1 MSGEST
7 DIQSENKTSSY
18 RSIFK
23 ATSLFGGV
31 QAYQIL
37 IGVIKSKF
45 VAVLLGPMGM
55 GIQGLYQS
63 AIQLIQSFSSLG
75 LSQSAVRD
83 VSEANGSGDS
93 KRIGLTVAVV
103 KRLVWITGLL
113 GLVATAV
120 LSPVLSQTTFGNY
133 DYTIPFIFLSVIL
146 LLDQLSAGQKVVL
159 QGMRKLKYLAK
170 STAIG
175 STVGLVVSIPL
186 YYLFGVQGIV
196 PTLILNSVTMLCLT
210 WYFSKKVEV
219 EKVEVTNEQTFE
231 KGKSMLKMGLAMS
244 ISGIMV
250 TLTSYLLRGFI
261 RYEGG
266 TEQVGLFTAGFM
278 LTNSYVG
285 MVFNAM
291 GTDYYPRLSAVNQ
304 DNAKCTEV
312 INQQGEI
319 ATLIIAPILI
329 SCMILMPFIIRII
342 YSDKFLPANDYIL
355 WAVSGMMF
363 KVFSWVIAFVFLAKA
378 EAKLFIINEVIT
390 NIYSFGLSA
399 LGYHYFNL
407 AGLGIAFMLTYLAYS
422 VQVYLIARKRYE
434 FSFTK
439 SFKKVYTIQILMV
452 AAVFV
457 TVLLWKSNWMY
468 LPTGLVFAVC
478 AVYSLRELDKRMNVI
493 KMIKGRLGK

>member
-45 VAVLLGPMGM
+45 VAILLGPTGM

-113 GLVATAV
+113 GLIATAV

-342 YSDKFLPANDYIL
+342 YSDEFLPANDYIL

-378 EAKLFIINEVIT
+378 EAKLFVINEVIT

-434 FSFTK
+434 FSFSK

-452 AAVFV
+452 ISVFI

-478 AVYSLRELDKRMNVI
+478 AMYSLRELDKRMSVV
-493 KMIKGRLGK
+493 KMIKSK